1 MFLDQLEE
9 YYVQTL
15 PFKIFIQFLCFVLL
29 FGGGYFVF
37 TVHMSLG
44 KKDLENFELWN
55 DGTTH
60 GFIVLPYFRDRNS
73 LIEGRIN

>member
-1 MFLDQLEE
+1 MYLAQVEE

-15 PFKIFIQFLCFVLL
+15 HFKIFIQFLCFVLL
-29 FGGGYFVF
+29 FESGYFVF

-44 KKDLENFELWN
+44 KKDLENFELWH

-60 GFIVLPYFRDRNS
+60 GLIVLP
-73 LIEGRIN
+73 